1 MRNPDREHDRR
12 QERAGYEPRAG
23 TAVARR
29 EGADLQNAG
38 GAQPDERSA
47 SQQCKH
53 AASLDPGLP
62 APDTARD
69 RLDRHGRAH
78 LGAIDASDVARV
90 GRDPA
95 QNGWTAGRSPS
106 LTPHHALIVTRR
118 LVLQPALPAAEA
130 AETRRQTG
138 APAFADAVAVPG
150 HEW

>member
-29 EGADLQNAG
+29 ERTDLQNAG
-38 GAQPDERSA
+38 GAQPDERGA
-47 SQQCKH
+47 PHQRKQ
-53 AASLDPGLP
+53 AASLEPVLP

-90 GRDPA
+90 GRNPA
-95 QNGWTAGRSPS
+95 QNGWSAGRSPS
-106 LTPHHALIVTRR
+106 LTPHHALIVSRR
-118 LVLQPALPAAEA
+118 LALQPALSGE
-130 AETRRQTG
+130 R
-138 APAFADAVAVPG
+138 VS
-150 HEW
+150 